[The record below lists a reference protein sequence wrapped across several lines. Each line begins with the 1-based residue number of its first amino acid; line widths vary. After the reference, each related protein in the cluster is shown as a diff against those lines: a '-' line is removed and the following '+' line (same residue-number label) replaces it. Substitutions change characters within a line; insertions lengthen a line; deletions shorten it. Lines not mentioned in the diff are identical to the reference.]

1 MGTETLEE
9 NQHQATLENLFLR
22 PKPARLLVSIGSGE
36 KPYALALAKEIDC
49 TYAHTVK
56 LLMKMEELGLVTFNK
71 EGRTKFVEL
80 TDHGKDLAD
89 EFEILLTRRIPKR
102 MLPVESVV
110 EGSEGEAE

>member
-9 NQHQATLENLFLR
+9 NQHQATLEHLFLR
-22 PKPARLLVSIGSGE
+22 PKPARLLVSVGSGE

-71 EGRTKFVEL
+71 KGRTKFVEL
-80 TDHGKDLAD
+80 PDHGKAD

-102 MLPVESVV
+102 MLPAESVV
-110 EGSEGEAE
+110 EGSEGKAE